1 MSHAI
6 FSLNGS
12 QAKLL
17 KIEGCP
23 CDGYFVLFHLDDPVP
38 VALGTFL
45 QTGDDDLST
54 HEAGAA
60 SGTGRNVQLGSKIV
74 LHKDLLFM

>member
-1 MSHAI
+1 M
-6 FSLNGS
+6 
-12 QAKLL
+12 
-17 KIEGCP
+17 
-23 CDGYFVLFHLDDPVP
+23 P

-74 LHKDLLFM
+74 LQKHLLYMSERSAVKKIKNTPNDSSVYSK

>member
-1 MSHAI
+1 M
-6 FSLNGS
+6 
-12 QAKLL
+12 
-17 KIEGCP
+17 
-23 CDGYFVLFHLDDPVP
+23 P

-60 SGTGRNVQLGSKIV
+60 SGTGRNVQLGSKIF
-74 LHKDLLFM
+74 LHKEPFFMLERSAVKIIKKTANDSSVYSK

>member
-1 MSHAI
+1 M
-6 FSLNGS
+6 
-12 QAKLL
+12 
-17 KIEGCP
+17 
-23 CDGYFVLFHLDDPVP
+23 P

-74 LHKDLLFM
+74 LHKHLLFMGQISGVKIKKTTANDSSVYSK

>member
-1 MSHAI
+1 MS
-6 FSLNGS
+6 
-12 QAKLL
+12 
-17 KIEGCP
+17 
-23 CDGYFVLFHLDDPVP
+23 

-45 QTGDDDLST
+45 QAGDDDLST

>member
-1 MSHAI
+1 M
-6 FSLNGS
+6 
-12 QAKLL
+12 
-17 KIEGCP
+17 
-23 CDGYFVLFHLDDPVP
+23 P

-74 LHKDLLFM
+74 LHKVTFKNVPLLSKFLIKTYLI

>member
-1 MSHAI
+1 M
-6 FSLNGS
+6 
-12 QAKLL
+12 
-17 KIEGCP
+17 
-23 CDGYFVLFHLDDPVP
+23 P

-45 QTGDDDLST
+45 QTDDDLST

>member
-1 MSHAI
+1 M
-6 FSLNGS
+6 
-12 QAKLL
+12 
-17 KIEGCP
+17 
-23 CDGYFVLFHLDDPVP
+23 P

-74 LHKDLLFM
+74 LHKDLLFMGERSAVKIIKKTANDSSVYSK

>member
-1 MSHAI
+1 M
-6 FSLNGS
+6 FSSDLAG
-12 QAKLL
+12 LL
-17 KIEGCP
+17 LAWEAYISP
-23 CDGYFVLFHLDDPVP
+23 SVP